1 MSTTTSAT
9 QEKTSQAV
17 INQSTPQY
25 WDSMVG
31 EFDAI
36 YSGQGRTP
44 VGVFMDKWLRKDIYD
59 RVDMSVEL
67 ANSMGESIKVLDVGT
82 GTGRLIVPLAKNGH
96 YTVGVDFSS
105 DMLKSAQEIVDA
117 AGVADKCEFIQGDML
132 NNMPEDLKKHEQFD
146 MVALLGVLEYMA
158 DTTPMLEKA
167 ASFKPKKMIASF
179 PREGSA
185 RAFIRRARYKVQ
197 GLDCPLYFFTPDQ
210 VRELGKKIGAVKTD
224 VSLLGELHMAVYHFE

>member
-1 MSTTTSAT
+1 MTTTTKSEDRT
-9 QEKTSQAV
+9 TGAV

-44 VGVFMDKWLRKDIYD
+44 VGVLMDKWLRKDIYD
-59 RVDMSVEL
+59 RVDMTAEL
-67 ANSMGESIKVLDVGT
+67 ANSMGKNLKVLDVGT
-82 GTGRLIVPLAKNGH
+82 GTGRLIVPLGKSGH
-96 YTVGVDFSS
+96 YTVGVDFSE
-105 DMLKSAQEIVDA
+105 DMLASAKEIVEE
-117 AGVADKCEFIQGDML
+117 AGVAHTCEFIKGDLL
-132 NNMPEDLKKHEQFD
+132 NDVPEELKKHEQFD
-146 MVALLGVLEYMA
+146 LVALLGILEYMA

-167 ASFKPKKMIASF
+167 ASFKPKKIIGSF

-197 GLDCPLYFFTPDQ
+197 GLDCPLYFFTPEQ

-224 VSLLGELHMAVYHFE
+224 VSLLGELYMAVYHFE